1 MLPDKDQTRESPKE
15 VTDGEEQR
23 KNEHI
28 LALLK
33 RLETSKDSRKRE
45 SDLLHPAMPTPPV
58 HAPHGFAQSE
68 REIERDN
75 EGRSV
80 VFAGRAWTK
89 PKRGKRGTKTWNP
102 PT

>member
-33 RLETSKDSRKRE
+33 RLETSKDSQKRE
-45 SDLLHPAMPTPPV
+45 SDFLHPAMPKPPV

-68 REIERDN
+68 REIERDKK
-75 EGRSV
+75 GRSV

-89 PKRGKRGTKTWNP
+89 PK
-102 PT
+102 

>member
-15 VTDGEEQR
+15 VTDREEQR
-23 KNEHI
+23 KNEDI

-68 REIERDN
+68 IEIERDN